1 MSVADELFA
10 LFREAGDSAYYG
22 EVVSTTEHCLQAAHF
37 AALEGA
43 PPGLVAAA
51 LLHDIGHLLQAAPND
66 IAEWTRDAR
75 HEITGSRWLAQ
86 RFAPEVSEPVRL
98 HVPAK
103 RYLCATDPGY
113 AAMLSPAS
121 AITLKLQGG
130 PMSLP
135 EVRAFEAER
144 HFREA
149 VRLRHWDDQGKIAG
163 LLTASLADHRVL
175 IESLGILRGT

>member
-1 MSVADELFA
+1 
-10 LFREAGDSAYYG
+10 
-22 EVVSTTEHCLQAAHF
+22 
-37 AALEGA
+37 
-43 PPGLVAAA
+43 
-51 LLHDIGHLLQAAPND
+51 
-66 IAEWTRDAR
+66 
-75 HEITGSRWLAQ
+75 
-86 RFAPEVSEPVRL
+86 
-98 HVPAK
+98 
-103 RYLCATDPGY
+103 
-113 AAMLSPAS
+113 MLSPAS